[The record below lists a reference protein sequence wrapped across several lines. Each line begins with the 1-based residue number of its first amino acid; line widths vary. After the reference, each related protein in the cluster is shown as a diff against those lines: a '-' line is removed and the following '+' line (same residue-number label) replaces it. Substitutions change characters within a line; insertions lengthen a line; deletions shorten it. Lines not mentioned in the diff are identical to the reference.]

1 MSKISELDAV
11 IRELR
16 DTAASIKGMADSLE
30 EMLSSN
36 TPAEKPQPTITLPE
50 IRAIL
55 AEKSRAG
62 YTAQVKELLRQHG
75 ADKLSAIDPA
85 EYAALVKEA
94 EGIGNG

>member
-16 DTAASIKGMADSLE
+16 DTAASIKGLADSLE
-30 EMLSSN
+30 EMFSSN
-36 TPAEKPQPTITLPE
+36 APAEKPQPTITLPE
-50 IRAIL
+50 VRAIL

>member
-16 DTAASIKGMADSLE
+16 DTAASIKGLADSLE
-30 EMLSSN
+30 EMFSSN

-50 IRAIL
+50 VRAIL

-62 YTAQVKELLRQHG
+62 YTAQVKELLRQHV